1 MNQLTIRGQNV
12 SVPSSWSDVSR
23 RDLLLLGKLFPLLP
37 THSTSMGLLVGLIRQ
52 RGSISVRWAIFKNMS
67 LGERLYRKLGY
78 NPFLER
84 ISLTLEQLDQFSWI
98 YKENKLHE
106 SRFPAIRFWFWK
118 FYGPADKLYDITV
131 NEFFYADRFYLAY
144 MKKQDDKMLNLLI
157 AALWRPANESG
168 KRLPF
173 DEDEF
178 DSHLHIIRRMPKH
191 LKHALL
197 INYIGMRDAV
207 VSSNP
212 GKRVFTS
219 SEKTT
224 ARKEG
229 WGHVI
234 LRLSGNK
241 FGDHDKTKAALF
253 WDVLREL
260 EMQKNDAAEMKRN
273 MPKKGKR

>member
-1 MNQLTIRGQNV
+1 MNQLTIRGHDV
-12 SVPSSWSDVSR
+12 AVPADWSDITR
-23 RDLLLLGKLFPLLP
+23 NDLCLLGRLFPLVP
-37 THSTSMGLLVGLIRQ
+37 THRTSMALLIGLIRK
-52 RGSISVRWAIFKNMS
+52 RGNMAVKWALFQNMN

-84 ISLTLEQLDQFSWI
+84 ISLTLEKLDQFSWV
-98 YKENKLHE
+98 YKENKLHQ
-106 SRFPAIRFWFWK
+106 SRFPSIRFWFWE
-118 FYGPADKLYDITV
+118 FYGPTDKLYDVTV

-144 MKKQDDKMLNLLI
+144 MKDQEDKMLNLLV
-157 AALWRPANESG
+157 AALWRPADGSG
-168 KRLPF
+168 KRRAF
-173 DEDEF
+173 DENEF
-178 DSHLHIIRRMPKH
+178 DSHLPIIRRMPRH

-207 VSSNP
+207 VTSKP
-212 GKRVFTS
+212 GRRVFTS

-241 FGDHDKTKAALF
+241 FGDHDKTKTALF

-273 MPKKGKR
+273 MPKKRKR